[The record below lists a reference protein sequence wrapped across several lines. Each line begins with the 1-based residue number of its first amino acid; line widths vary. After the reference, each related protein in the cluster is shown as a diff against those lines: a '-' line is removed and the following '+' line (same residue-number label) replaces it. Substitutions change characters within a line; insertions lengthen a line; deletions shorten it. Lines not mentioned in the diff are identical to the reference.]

1 MRVIQVMDGVPISAR
16 TQSRGSREHSA
27 EIWSIVQPINYESY
41 TAMRKAY
48 LHARKCNCTSF
59 LFTSAR
65 SSPKRRLTGALIA
78 NTLPY
83 VPQDKL
89 PYPSPVQGG
98 DDAPPVRFS

>member
-16 TQSRGSREHSA
+16 AQSRGSREHSA
-27 EIWSIVQPINYESY
+27 EIWSVVQPINYESY

-48 LHARKCNCTSF
+48 LHVRKCNCTSF

-78 NTLPY
+78 NNLPY
-83 VPQDKL
+83 VSRIPIVVNL
-89 PYPSPVQGG
+89 AVLGVS
-98 DDAPPVRFS
+98 